1 MLTPTEKKLCWGRSG
16 SPLMDKCWYFS
27 LLNFLDSY
35 WVWLQ
40 SNSGNGRI
48 YYLKN
53 VCELPILRSAS
64 CLLKFKQR
72 EKKINDPWRQKE
84 TIVSRKPLGAT
95 LLATDK
101 IAPGK
106 INQLVVRTCIPL
118 RLDAI
123 LAFAKVDDTSPGLL
137 ECSVQWSVRRWWVGN
152 STVSSPWSAASLAS
166 GYGHGNVQRVYNQLQ
181 MMYALNYLLIIE
193 LIDKRKLT
201 WFVVDS
207 G

>member
-64 CLLKFKQR
+64 CILKFKQR
-72 EKKINDPWRQKE
+72 EKKLTTHGVR
-84 TIVSRKPLGAT
+84 RKLWCPENHFGAT
-95 LLATDK
+95 LLATDVK
-101 IAPGK
+101 FSARQNKPTCGEDMHSSQTRRDIDICESWRYVTWTPRVLRPMECETVVGREFNCQFAMVSRVPG
-106 INQLVVRTCIPL
+106 
-118 RLDAI
+118 
-123 LAFAKVDDTSPGLL
+123 
-137 ECSVQWSVRRWWVGN
+137 
-152 STVSSPWSAASLAS
+152 
-166 GYGHGNVQRVYNQLQ
+166 
-181 MMYALNYLLIIE
+181 
-193 LIDKRKLT
+193 
-201 WFVVDS
+201 
-207 G
+207 